1 MPWHGGT
8 LVPPPPPATG
18 SPDSVHYVVEDNS
31 KKKRVSGYT
40 LWSRSHKEQ
49 IKSHMAPG
57 AVGIRAY
64 GAAAGQLWKDEDP
77 QVKASYNVQAS
88 RATHPNPE
96 VAVVSVAGRT
106 PPVAPS
112 ALPARAEPASIASPR
127 RSSGTALDRLAPL
140 QPLSCK
146 PPVKARNL
154 STLDMSEDEFMPE
167 PGWDGIQAS
176 RPEAAPPYRV
186 EPPQR
191 FSRLEALKARV
202 LNRIRAQSADHNG

>member
-1 MPWHGGT
+1 M
-8 LVPPPPPATG
+8 PPPPPATG
-18 SPDSVHYVVEDNS
+18 SSDSVHYAVEDKS

-77 QVKASYNVQAS
+77 QVKANYNEMAS
-88 RATHPNPE
+88 RTAHPNPE
-96 VAVVSVAGRT
+96 VAVETVVGRT

-127 RSSGTALDRLAPL
+127 RSRDTAPDRPAPL
-140 QPLSCK
+140 QPLSRK
-146 PPVKARNL
+146 PPVKAVNM
-154 STLDMSEDEFMPE
+154 STLDMSEDEFTPE

-202 LNRIRAQSADHNG
+202 LNRIRAQSTDRND